1 MHVVIP
7 VKRMRLAKR
16 RLSACL
22 APPEREAL
30 ARAML
35 ADLLERLAAV
45 AGVERVVLVSD
56 EPRLPPPPPGLRV
69 ERFAGGGAG
78 LNAELAAALAALAS
92 RGARQVL
99 VLHADLPLAAAR
111 DLQALVDAGRAA
123 SAPCVVL
130 VPDRHR
136 RGTNA
141 MLLAPPDALA
151 PRFGAGSLA
160 RHARAARRR
169 GVEPRVMTLETLG
182 LDVDAPADLAAA
194 LAAAGT
200 RRGDD
205 APFGRALSL
214 IRAGRARLPVA
225 DSDGADAP

>member
-78 LNAELAAALAALAS
+78 LNAELAAALAALAG
-92 RGARQVL
+92 RGARRVL

-200 RRGDD
+200 RCGDD
-205 APFGRALSL
+205 APCGRALSL
-214 IRAGRARLPVA
+214 IRAGRARLPSA
-225 DSDGADAP
+225 EPDGAAAP